1 MKTTQKLFAT
11 LLLVIMA
18 QVTFAKEPI
27 KNDQTDLVK
36 FRKHIISQIAFPSK
50 IKNADGQQVTVLF
63 EINKDLK
70 AEICKV
76 ETENPA
82 IEKFIRAEFES
93 MQLPAEYS
101 KINETYRIKIK
112 FNQNKSN

>member
-1 MKTTQKLFAT
+1 MKTTHKLFAT
-11 LLLVIMA
+11 LLLVVMA
-18 QVTFAKEPI
+18 QITFAKEPI

-36 FRKHIISQIAFPSK
+36 FRKHLISQIGFPTK
-50 IKNADGQQVTVLF
+50 IKNADGKQVTVFF
-63 EINKDLK
+63 EINKEWQP
-70 AEICKV
+70 EICKI
-76 ETENPA
+76 ETESPE

-101 KINETYRIKIK
+101 KINESYSIKIK

>member
-1 MKTTQKLFAT
+1 MKTTKKMIGT
-11 LLLVIMA
+11 LMLVIIA
-18 QVTFAKEPI
+18 QITFAGNPI

-36 FRKHIISQIAFPSK
+36 LRKHLISQIGFPSK
-50 IKNADGQQVTVLF
+50 IINADGKQVTVFF
-63 EINKDLK
+63 EINKELK
-70 AEICKV
+70 AEICKI
-76 ETENPA
+76 ETESPE

-101 KINETYRIKIK
+101 KINESYSIKIK

>member
-1 MKTTQKLFAT
+1 MKTTTKLFAT
-11 LLLVIMA
+11 LLLIVIV
-18 QVTFAKEPI
+18 QFAFASKPI

-63 EINKDLK
+63 EINQDMK
-70 AEICKV
+70 AEICKI

-82 IEKFIRAEFES
+82 IEKFIRSEFES
-93 MQLPAEYS
+93 MEIPSQYT
-101 KINETYRIKIK
+101 KINEPYSIKIK
-112 FNQNKSN
+112 FNLNKNN